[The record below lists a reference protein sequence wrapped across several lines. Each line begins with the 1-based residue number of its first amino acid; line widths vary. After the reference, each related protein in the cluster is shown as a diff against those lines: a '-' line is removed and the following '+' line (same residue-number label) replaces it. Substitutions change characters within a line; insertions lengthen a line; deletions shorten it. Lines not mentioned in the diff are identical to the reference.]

1 MYGATP
7 LVHEPPAKRRIMV
20 APLALAAV
28 SMTIFWA
35 ASTQQ
40 RAAPTALAVTPED
53 RPA

>member
-28 SMTIFWA
+28 SMTIFWCSSDVLGA
-35 ASTQQ
+35 IADGTY
-40 RAAPTALAVTPED
+40 RPE
-53 RPA
+53 